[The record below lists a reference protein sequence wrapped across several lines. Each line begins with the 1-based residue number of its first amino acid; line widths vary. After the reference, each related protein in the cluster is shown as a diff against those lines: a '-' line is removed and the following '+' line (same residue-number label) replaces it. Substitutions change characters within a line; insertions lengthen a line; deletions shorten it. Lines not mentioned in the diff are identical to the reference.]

1 MNKHNKYWHLIILF
15 LCGLLLLSVDAFAA
29 DKVLD
34 ASLLDNEPVS
44 LTEYFAVL
52 EDPGLTLTLAD
63 VQKPDMASRFKA
75 VQAPAEALNYGYTNS
90 AYWLR
95 LSLSNTGDHPVERML
110 EIAYWGLAN
119 IQFYQT
125 DTNGS
130 YRSVTTGAVL
140 PFATRPYPNHYF
152 VFPLVLPEHSSQ
164 VVYLR
169 IQSSPITIPARLWT
183 PQAFH
188 VYERNYYIGQTW
200 YFGMAV
206 AMAMFNLLLFFALR
220 DVIYLQYV
228 GFVSCMAF
236 ALAAHNGLVKEFLPL
251 DSYTWSNMSVNV
263 GYSLTFITGLLLTRS
278 MLNTGQ
284 VVPRLDRWLKIFV
297 SILLLSVIAVAISYE
312 TFGKSLALLY
322 IASVTLI
329 LGTGVFC
336 AMKRQRSAYFFV
348 TAFTLTGLG
357 GMLFSLR
364 GLGLLPSNAFTFNG
378 LQIGSALEMLLLA
391 FALADRFNMIR
402 RKAIDDV
409 KQANINLEQRLQARE
424 AELDIKH
431 EKLRESEEFLKE
443 AQHIA
448 GLGSYVLDIPS
459 GRWTGTDSIPQMFG
473 MNESYEHT
481 YGAWA
486 ELVHPD
492 DRAMITSHFENL
504 ILTQNEVFN
513 KAYRIIRLNDSS
525 VRWLHGMG
533 RLSFDDQGRPLKMLG
548 TIWDVTEQHQRE
560 VELAATHERLREIE
574 RYQTL
579 SQERQRLMQDMHD
592 GLGSSLTSA
601 LRVVEHGR
609 MDETV
614 VAQVLKGCIDDLK
627 LAIDSMEPVDADLL
641 LLLATLRY
649 RLGPRLEST
658 GIALRWEVKSVPKLD
673 WLDPKNSLH
682 ILRILQEAFTNII
695 KHTNTTEIRVATR
708 AESDHV
714 VVTITDNGQGFAVE
728 NALKSGGKGLSN
740 QMRRAE
746 AIGAEVNWKSNDAG
760 TCFTLRLPIKRK
772 PSIE

>member
-1 MNKHNKYWHLIILF
+1 MNKHNKYRHLIILF
-15 LCGLLLLSVDAFAA
+15 LCGLLLLSVNASAS

-34 ASLLDNEPVS
+34 TTQIDQEAVS

-63 VQKPDMASRFKA
+63 VQKPDMASRFNA
-75 VQAPAEALNYGYTNS
+75 DNAPAEALNYGYTDS

-95 LSLSNTGDHPVERML
+95 LSLSNNGDHRVERML

-119 IQFYQT
+119 IQFYQP
-125 DTNGS
+125 DTSGI
-130 YRSVTTGAVL
+130 YRSVITGAVM

-152 VFPLVLPEHSSQ
+152 VFPIVLPEHSSQ

-169 IQSSPITIPARLWT
+169 IQSFPITIPARLWT

-188 VYERNYYIGQTW
+188 AYERDYYLVQAG
-200 YFGMAV
+200 YFGMAL
-206 AMAMFNLLLFFALR
+206 ALALFNLLLFLALR
-220 DVIYLQYV
+220 DVIYLLYV
-228 GFVSCMAF
+228 GFVTCMAF

-251 DSYTWSNMSVNV
+251 DSHTWSNMSVNV
-263 GYSLTFITGLLLTRS
+263 GYSLTFATALLLTRG

-284 VVPRLDRWLKIFV
+284 IVPQIDRLLKIFTG
-297 SILLLSVIAVAISYE
+297 ILLLSVIAVAISYE

-322 IASVTLI
+322 LAATVLI
-329 LGTGVFC
+329 LGTGVYC

-348 TAFTLTGLG
+348 AAFTLTGLG
-357 GMLFSLR
+357 GMLFILR
-364 GLGLLPSNAFTFNG
+364 GLGLLPNNAFTFNG

-391 FALADRFNMIR
+391 LALADRFAVIR
-402 RKAIDDV
+402 RKAINDV
-409 KQANINLEQRLQARE
+409 KQANINLEQRLQERE
-424 AELDIKH
+424 AELAKKH

-443 AQHIA
+443 AQFIA
-448 GLGSYVLDIPS
+448 GLGSYILDIPS
-459 GRWTGTDSIPQMFG
+459 GRWKGTDSIPQMFG
-473 MNESYEHT
+473 MDASHEQTYE
-481 YGAWA
+481 AWA
-486 ELVHPD
+486 KLVHPD
-492 DRAMITSHFENL
+492 DRAMITDYFANL
-504 ILTQNEVFN
+504 ILTRNEVFD
-513 KAYRIIRLNDSS
+513 KGYRIIRLGDRS
-525 VRWLHGMG
+525 VRWLQGMG
-533 RLSFDDQGRPLKMLG
+533 RLSFDEQGRPLKMLG
-548 TIWDVTEQHQRE
+548 TIWDVTEQHERE
-560 VELAATHERLREIE
+560 AELAATHERLREIE
-574 RYQTL
+574 QRQTL

-609 MDETV
+609 MAEAE

-649 RLGPRLEST
+649 RLGSRLEST
-658 GIALRWEVKSVPKLD
+658 GIALRWEVNNVPKLD
-673 WLDPKNSLH
+673 WLDPKNALH

-695 KHTNTTEIRVATR
+695 KHTHATEIRVATR
-708 AESDHV
+708 AENDQV
-714 VVTITDNGQGFAVE
+714 VVTIRDNGQGFAVE

-746 AIGAEVNWKSNDAG
+746 AIGAEVKFDSSDTG
-760 TCFTLRLPIKRK
+760 TCFTLWLPIKRK
-772 PSIE
+772 PAIE